1 VTNDKY
7 SVILEVREVLMKPY
21 LTYIFIMLAI
31 IGLFFIYELDIFW
44 SGILASLVACI
55 FLGCA
60 IYFARYI
67 KK

>member
-1 VTNDKY
+1 
-7 SVILEVREVLMKPY
+7 MKPY